1 MPWQEVSIMEQREEF
16 VRLAR
21 LEGVNRRELCRRF
34 GISAQT
40 GYKWLHRFAAGEAL
54 EDRSRRPK
62 SSPRRVERSLEE
74 AVIGVRKAHPAWGAR
89 KIAAVLARSHE
100 SLPAVSTIHAVLC
113 RHGLVVPREATGQVW
128 NRFEQ
133 DAANRLWQMDFKGRV
148 RLGDAQPCHP
158 LTIVDDHSRFAVC
171 LAACLDQRTRTVQH
185 QLERSFARYGLP
197 DAFLVDNGSPWGSS
211 HPDSR
216 WTPLRVWLARLGVNM
231 IYARPF
237 HPQTKGKNERFNRTL
252 NEEVLALRSYRD
264 SAALQQAFDRW
275 RLVYNHHRPHEALA
289 DQVPASRY
297 RPSQRN
303 WPDSVPDVAYEPG
316 TITRLVPRTKAYIS
330 YKGRLWPVPKAFRG
344 YRLAIRPTAT
354 DGILGIYFAANRVAN
369 IDLTTL

>member
-74 AVIGVRKAHPAWGAR
+74 AVIGVRKAHPTWGAR

-100 SLPAVSTIHAVLC
+100 RLPAVSTIHAVLC
-113 RHGLVVPREATGQVW
+113 RHGLVAPRQATGQVW
-128 NRFEQ
+128 KRFEQ

-216 WTPLRVWLARLGVNM
+216 WTPLRVWLARLGVNV

-297 RPSQRN
+297 RPSQRS
-303 WPDSVPDVAYEPG
+303 WPGSVPDVAYEPG

-369 IDLTTL
+369 IDLRTL